1 MDTSHPRLDELAF
14 PAPTPQGL
22 ATGYDRVAVLLDR
35 GERTEALA
43 AWDALRRGYGSWA
56 TLARLRFQQDTTDA
70 AAEAAQEQANGLDAV
85 VAGHDA
91 AIKRRLLADP
101 DRGGLVAAAG
111 AHAVRLWEADVGTFD
126 PCIAGRL
133 VEEARLAARYTALTA
148 SARLE
153 VEGQVVNLSGLA
165 PFAQSLDRDVRHR
178 AARAQWGFFAEH
190 GAEFD
195 ALFDGLVR
203 LRDGMARDLGDESFT
218 ALGYRRMRRL
228 DYGSG
233 DVARY
238 RDEIVAHVVPL
249 VARLMEERR
258 REHGWDRL
266 RAWDL
271 PLVDPLGN
279 PKPVGG
285 RDVLVAAAQEAFDRM
300 DPRLG
305 DLHRTM
311 EAGGFLDLETR
322 PDKAPGG
329 FCEAFATTGMPV
341 IFANFTGTQDDIRV
355 LVHEMGHAA
364 QMHAS
369 RTQPCFDTLSPTSEA
384 AEVNAMALEMLVL
397 PHAGLLVEDGAAER
411 FSRVQLV
418 SLLGLICLC
427 ALGDHFQHE
436 VYARPEAS
444 PAERH
449 AMWHR
454 LERRYAPWL
463 NWGDLSYPAAGGA
476 WQEVLHFFLV
486 PFYFIDYA
494 LAQCCALQFWVRAR
508 HDPRG
513 AMDDYMAL
521 CARGGSAPFG
531 ELVRSAGLR
540 SPFEPGALAESVR
553 AVEQALR
560 AQRR

>member
-1 MDTSHPRLDELAF
+1 MDMPHPHLDGLAF
-14 PAPTPQGL
+14 PTPTPESL
-22 ATGYDRVAVLLDR
+22 ASCYSSVHGMLDR
-35 GERTEALA
+35 GGRTAALA
-43 AWDALRRGYGSWA
+43 AWDAQRRDYGSWA

-70 AAEAAQEQANGLDAV
+70 ASEAAQELADRLDAV
-85 VAGHDA
+85 VAGHDSA
-91 AIKRRLLADP
+91 LKRCLLADP
-101 DRGGLVAAAG
+101 DRNGLVAAAG

-126 PCIAGRL
+126 PLIAERL
-133 VEEARLAARYTALTA
+133 VEEAGLTARYTALTSSA
-148 SARLE
+148 SFE

-165 PFAQSLDRDVRHR
+165 PFAESRDRDVRHR
-178 AARAQWGFFAEH
+178 AARAQWEFFAVH

-195 ALFDGLVR
+195 ALFDRLVR
-203 LRDGMARDLGDESFT
+203 LRDGMARDLGDGSFT

-228 DYGSG
+228 DYGPA

-238 RDEIVAHVVPL
+238 REEIVTHVVPL

-258 REHGWDRL
+258 RANGLDRL

-279 PKPVGG
+279 PKPIGG
-285 RDVLVAAAQEAFDRM
+285 RDVLVSAAQEAFNRM

-305 DLHRTM
+305 GLHQAM
-311 EAGGFLDLETR
+311 EEGGFLDLETR

-341 IFANFTGTQDDIRV
+341 IFANFSGTQDDIRV

-364 QMHAS
+364 QMHES
-369 RTQPCFDTLSPTSEA
+369 RIQPCFDYLSPTSEA
-384 AEVNAMALEMLVL
+384 AEINAMALEMLVL
-397 PHAGLLVEDGAAER
+397 PHADLLVEAGAAER
-411 FSRVQLV
+411 FRRVQFI
-418 SLLGLICLC
+418 SLLGPMCFY

-449 AMWHR
+449 AMWRR
-454 LERRYAPWL
+454 LERRYTPWL
-463 NWGDLSYPAAGGA
+463 DWGDLSYPASGGV
-476 WQEVLHFFLV
+476 WQEVLHFFVV

-521 CARGGSAPFG
+521 CARGGSAPFD

-540 SPFEPGALAESVR
+540 SPFEPGALAEGVQQ
-553 AVEQALR
+553 VEEALR
-560 AQRR
+560 EMRT

>member
-1 MDTSHPRLDELAF
+1 MDMQHPHLDELTF
-14 PAPTPQGL
+14 PTPTPESL
-22 ATGYDRVAVLLDR
+22 ATVYGSISGLLEQGDRSA
-35 GERTEALA
+35 ALA
-43 AWDALRRGYGSWA
+43 AWDALRRDYGSWA
-56 TLARLRFQQDTTDA
+56 TLARLRFQQNTTDA
-70 AAEAAQEQANGLDAV
+70 GAKAAREAADQFDAV
-85 VAGHDA
+85 VAGHDSA
-91 AIKRRLLADP
+91 LKRRMLADP
-101 DRGGLVAAAG
+101 DRDGLVTAVG
-111 AHAVRLWEADVGTFD
+111 PHAVRLWQADVGTFD
-126 PCIAGRL
+126 PAIAERL
-133 VEEARLAARYTALTA
+133 VEEAGLSACYTALTS
-148 SARLE
+148 SARFE

-165 PFAQSLDRDVRHR
+165 PYAESLDRDVRHR

-195 ALFDGLVR
+195 ALFDDLVR

-228 DYGSG
+228 GYGPI
-233 DVARY
+233 DVADY

-258 REHGWDRL
+258 LEHGWERL
-266 RAWDL
+266 HAWDL
-271 PLVDPLGN
+271 PLVDPAGN

-285 RDVLVAAAQEAFDRM
+285 RDELVAAAQEAFDRM
-300 DPRLG
+300 DPQLG
-305 DLHRTM
+305 NLHRTM
-311 EAGGFLDLETR
+311 EQGGFLDLETR

-364 QMHAS
+364 QMHGS
-369 RTQPCFDTLSPTSEA
+369 RTQPCFDYLLPTMEA
-384 AEVNAMALEMLVL
+384 AEINSMALEMLVL
-397 PHAGLLVEDGAAER
+397 PHAGLLVEKGAEARFER
-411 FSRVQLV
+411 AQLV
-418 SLLGLICLC
+418 SLLGLMCLC

-436 VYARPEAS
+436 VYARPKAT

-463 NWGDLSYPAAGGA
+463 DWGDLAYPAAGGA
-476 WQEVLHFFLV
+476 WQPVLHFFLL

-521 CARGGSAPFG
+521 CAHGGSAPFG

-540 SPFEPGALAESVR
+540 SPFEPGVLAESVR
-553 AVEQALR
+553 EVEKALR
-560 AQRR
+560 ETRA

>member
-1 MDTSHPRLDELAF
+1 M
-14 PAPTPQGL
+14 
-22 ATGYDRVAVLLDR
+22 
-35 GERTEALA
+35 
-43 AWDALRRGYGSWA
+43 
-56 TLARLRFQQDTTDA
+56 
-70 AAEAAQEQANGLDAV
+70 

-91 AIKRRLLADP
+91 ALTRRLLADP
-101 DRGGLVAAAG
+101 DRDGLVAAAG
-111 AHAVRLWEADVGTFD
+111 GHAVRLWEADVGTFD
-126 PCIAGRL
+126 PVIAERL
-133 VEEARLAARYTALTA
+133 VAEARLTAQYTALTA

-165 PFAQSLDRDVRHR
+165 PFAESLDRDVRHR
-178 AARAQWGFFAEH
+178 AARAQWAFFARH
-190 GAEFD
+190 GTEFD
-195 ALFDGLVR
+195 TIFDGLVR
-203 LRDGMARDLGDESFT
+203 LRDGMARDLGDASFT

-228 DYGSG
+228 GYGPV

-258 REHGWDRL
+258 QAHGWDRL

-271 PLVDPLGN
+271 PLVDPQGN

-285 RDVLVAAAQEAFDRM
+285 RDELVAAAQEVFDRM

-329 FCEAFATTGMPV
+329 FCEAFATIGMPV

-364 QMHAS
+364 QMHES
-369 RTQPCFDTLSPTSEA
+369 RTQPCFDYLSPTMEA
-384 AEVNAMALEMLVL
+384 AEINSMTLEMLVL
-397 PHAGLLVEDGAAER
+397 PHAGLLVEAGAAER
-411 FSRVQLV
+411 FVRFQLV
-418 SLLGLICLC
+418 SLLGVMCLC

-436 VYARPEAS
+436 VYARPDAS

-449 AMWHR
+449 ATWHR

-463 NWGDLSYPAAGGA
+463 DWGDLSYPAAGGA
-476 WQEVLHFFLV
+476 WQQVLHFFVV
-486 PFYFIDYA
+486 PLYFIDYA
-494 LAQCCALQFWVRAR
+494 LAQCCALQLWVRAR
-508 HDPRG
+508 RDPRG

-521 CARGGSAPFG
+521 CARGGSAPFD

-540 SPFEPGALAESVR
+540 APFEPGALADSVR
-553 AVEQALR
+553 EVERALR
-560 AQRR
+560 EQPA

>member
-1 MDTSHPRLDELAF
+1 MDTEHLHLDDLLF
-14 PAPTPQGL
+14 PTPTPESL
-22 ATGYDRVAVLLDR
+22 ATGYGSVDGLLDQGDR
-35 GERTEALA
+35 IAALA
-43 AWDALRRGYGSWA
+43 AWDTLRRDYGSWA
-56 TLARLRFQQDTTDA
+56 TLARLRFQQDTTNAAADA
-70 AAEAAQEQANGLDAV
+70 ARGQADRLDAV
-85 VAGHDA
+85 VVGHDA
-91 AIKRRLLADP
+91 ALKRRLLADP
-101 DRGGLVAAAG
+101 DRDGLVVSAG

-126 PCIAGRL
+126 PTIAEHL
-133 VEEARLAARYTALTA
+133 VEEGGLTARYTALTS
-148 SARLE
+148 SACLE

-165 PFAQSLDRDVRHR
+165 PFAESLDRDVRHR
-178 AARAQWGFFAEH
+178 AARAQWAFFAEH

-195 ALFDGLVR
+195 ALFDELVR

-228 DYGSG
+228 DYDPV

-258 REHGWDRL
+258 REHGWERL

-271 PLVDPLGN
+271 PLVDPAGN

-285 RDVLVAAAQEAFDRM
+285 LDMLVAAAQEAFDCM

-364 QMHAS
+364 QMHES
-369 RTQPCFDTLSPTSEA
+369 RTQPCFDYLSPTSEA

-397 PHAGLLVEDGAAER
+397 PHAGLLVEEGAAER
-411 FSRVQLV
+411 FGRVQLV
-418 SLLGLICLC
+418 SLLGLMCLC

-436 VYARPEAS
+436 VYARPDAS

-454 LERRYAPWL
+454 LERCYAPWL
-463 NWGDLSYPAAGGA
+463 DWGDLAYPAAGGA
-476 WQEVLHFFLV
+476 WQPVLHFFLL

-513 AMDDYMAL
+513 TMDDYMAL
-521 CARGGSAPFG
+521 AARGGSAPFD

-540 SPFEPGALAESVR
+540 SPFEPGALAESVGE
-553 AVEQALR
+553 VEAALR
-560 AQRR
+560 KQGA

>member
-1 MDTSHPRLDELAF
+1 MNTVHPHLDDLVF
-14 PAPTPQGL
+14 PTPSPGSL
-22 ATGYDRVAVLLDR
+22 ATGYGLIDGLLDGGDR
-35 GERTEALA
+35 AGALA
-43 AWDALRRGYGSWA
+43 AWDALRRDYGSWA
-56 TLARLRFQQDTTDA
+56 TLARLRFQQDTTDV
-70 AAEAAQEQANGLDAV
+70 AAEAAREAADGLDAV
-85 VAGHDA
+85 VAGHDSA
-91 AIKRRLLADP
+91 LKRRLLADP
-101 DRGGLVAAAG
+101 DRDGLVAAAG
-111 AHAVRLWEADVGTFD
+111 AHAVRLWETDVGTFD
-126 PCIAGRL
+126 PAIAARL
-133 VEEARLAARYTALTA
+133 VEEAGLAARYTALTS
-148 SARLE
+148 SARFE
-153 VEGQVVNLSGLA
+153 VEGREVNLPGLA
-165 PFAQSLDRDVRHR
+165 PFAESLDRDVRHR
-178 AARAQWGFFAEH
+178 AARAQWKFFAEH

-195 ALFDGLVR
+195 ALFDELVR
-203 LRDGMARDLGDESFT
+203 LRDGMARDLGDASFT

-228 DYGSG
+228 DYGPA

-238 RDEIVAHVVPL
+238 RDDIVAHVVPL

-258 REHGWDRL
+258 LEHGWERL
-266 RAWDL
+266 WAWDL
-271 PLVDPLGN
+271 PLVDPAGN
-279 PKPVGG
+279 PKPVSG
-285 RDVLVAAAQEAFDRM
+285 RDMLVAAAQEAFDRT

-364 QMHAS
+364 QMHGS
-369 RTQPCFDTLSPTSEA
+369 RTQPCFDYLSPTSEA
-384 AEVNAMALEMLVL
+384 AEVNSMALEMLVL
-397 PHAGLLVEDGAAER
+397 PHAELLVEQGMADR
-411 FSRVQLV
+411 FRRVQLV
-418 SLLGLICLC
+418 SLLGLMCLC

-463 NWGDLSYPAAGGA
+463 DWGNLAYPAAGGA
-476 WQEVLHFFLV
+476 WQPVLHFFLL

-494 LAQCCALQFWVRAR
+494 LAQCCALQFWMRAR
-508 HDPRG
+508 HDERG

-521 CARGGSAPFG
+521 CARGGSAPFH
-531 ELVRSAGLR
+531 ELIQSAGLR
-540 SPFEPGALAESVR
+540 SPFEPGALAECVR
-553 AVEQALR
+553 EVETALR
-560 AQRR
+560 EQHA

>member
-1 MDTSHPRLDELAF
+1 MDTRHPHLNELAF
-14 PAPTPQGL
+14 PAPALKLL
-22 ATGYDRVAVLLDR
+22 ATGYDSVGGLLDQ
-35 GERTEALA
+35 GDRTAALA
-43 AWDALRRGYGSWA
+43 EWDALRRDYGSWA

-70 AAEAAQEQANGLDAV
+70 AAKAAREQADGFDAV

-91 AIKRRLLADP
+91 ALKRRLLADP
-101 DRGGLVAAAG
+101 DRDGLVATAG
-111 AHAVRLWEADVGTFD
+111 AHAVSLWEADVGTFD
-126 PCIAGRL
+126 PAIAERL

-148 SARLE
+148 SARFE

-165 PFAQSLDRDVRHR
+165 PFAESLDRDVRHR

-195 ALFDGLVR
+195 AIFDGLVR

-228 DYGSG
+228 GYGPA
-233 DVARY
+233 DVEGY

-258 REHGWDRL
+258 QANGWDRL

-285 RDVLVAAAQEAFDRM
+285 RDVLVAATQEAFDRM

-305 DLHRTM
+305 DLHRAM
-311 EAGGFLDLETR
+311 EVGGFLDLQTR

-341 IFANFTGTQDDIRV
+341 IFANFAGTQDDIRV

-369 RTQPCFDTLSPTSEA
+369 RTQPCFDYLSPTSEA

-397 PHAGLLVEDGAAER
+397 PHAGLLVEAGAAER
-411 FSRVQLV
+411 FRRVQLV
-418 SLLGLICLC
+418 SLLGLMCLC

-463 NWGDLSYPAAGGA
+463 DWGDLSPVRPRAAPGRR
-476 WQEVLHFFLV
+476 
-486 PFYFIDYA
+486 
-494 LAQCCALQFWVRAR
+494 CCTSSSCPSTSSTTPW
-508 HDPRG
+508 
-513 AMDDYMAL
+513 
-521 CARGGSAPFG
+521 
-531 ELVRSAGLR
+531 RSAAPCSSGC
-540 SPFEPGALAESVR
+540 EPGTIR
-553 AVEQALR
+553 AAPWTTTWPCAHGVAPHR
-560 AQRR
+560 SAS

>member
-1 MDTSHPRLDELAF
+1 MDMQHPHLDGLAF
-14 PAPTPQGL
+14 PTPTSETL
-22 ATGYDRVAVLLDR
+22 ATDYGSVGGLLDR
-35 GERTEALA
+35 GDRTAALA
-43 AWDALRRGYGSWA
+43 AWDALRRDYGSWA
-56 TLARLRFQQDTTDA
+56 TLARLRFQQDTTNA
-70 AAEAAQEQANGLDAV
+70 AAEAARERADGLDAV
-85 VAGHDA
+85 VAGHDSA
-91 AIKRRLLADP
+91 LKRRLLADP
-101 DRGGLVAAAG
+101 DRDGLVAAAG

-126 PCIAGRL
+126 PAIAGRL
-133 VEEARLAARYTALTA
+133 VEEARLTARYTALTA

-165 PFAQSLDRDVRHR
+165 PFAESLDRGVRHR
-178 AARAQWGFFAEH
+178 AARAQWAFFAEH

-195 ALFDGLVR
+195 AIFDGLVR

-228 DYGSG
+228 DYGPA

-258 REHGWDRL
+258 LENGWDRL

-271 PLVDPLGN
+271 PLVDPAGN

-285 RDVLVAAAQEAFDRM
+285 RDALVAGAQEAFDRM

-305 DLHRTM
+305 ELHRTM
-311 EAGGFLDLETR
+311 EAGGFLDLDTR

-329 FCEAFATTGMPV
+329 FCEAFAATGMPV

-369 RTQPCFDTLSPTSEA
+369 RTQPCFDYLSPTMEA
-384 AEVNAMALEMLVL
+384 AEVNSMALKMLVL
-397 PHAGLLVEDGAAER
+397 PHAGLLVEMGAAER
-411 FSRVQLV
+411 FGRVQLV
-418 SLLGLICLC
+418 LLLGLLCLC

-444 PAERH
+444 TAERH

-463 NWGDLSYPAAGGA
+463 DWGDLAYPAAGGV
-476 WQEVLHFFLV
+476 WQETLHFFLV

-513 AMDDYMAL
+513 TMDDYMAL
-521 CARGGSAPFG
+521 AARGGSAPFD

-540 SPFEPGALAESVR
+540 SPFEPGALAESVGE
-553 AVEQALR
+553 VEAALR
-560 AQRR
+560 QQNA